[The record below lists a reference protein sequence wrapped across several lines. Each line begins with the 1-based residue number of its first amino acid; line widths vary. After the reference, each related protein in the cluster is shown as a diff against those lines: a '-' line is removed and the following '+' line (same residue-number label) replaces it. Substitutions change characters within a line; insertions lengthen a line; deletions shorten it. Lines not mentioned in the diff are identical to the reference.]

1 MPPTVDPPTAGE
13 PRPRGPARAVPAG
26 GGVDA
31 DGFTRALGAARD
43 GDEDAFA
50 VLWRAYQPGL
60 LRFLTGLAG
69 PDDGAEVAATVW
81 LEVVRGLDRF
91 TGDRDQFRA
100 WIFTVGR
107 QRFVDLRRSQ
117 GRRPSLADHHDD
129 IRPGAV
135 APGPEE
141 LAEAAW
147 STDAAIRLI
156 GELPPAQAEVVLL
169 RVVADLDVD
178 TVAGIVGRR
187 PGAVRVLAHRGLRRL
202 AERLADTP
210 VVSRDF
216 VEPG

>member
-1 MPPTVDPPTAGE
+1 VD
-13 PRPRGPARAVPAG
+13 
-26 GGVDA
+26 
-31 DGFTRALGAARD
+31 AARD
-43 GDEDAFA
+43 GEEEAFA
-50 VLWRAYQPGL
+50 ILWRAYQPAL

-81 LEVVRGLDRF
+81 LEVLRGLDRF
-91 TGDRDQFRA
+91 SGGADQFRA
-100 WIFTVGR
+100 WLFTVGR
-107 QRFVDLRRSQ
+107 QRFIDLRRSQ

-129 IRPGAV
+129 IRPGAI

-156 GELPPAQAEVVLL
+156 SELPPAQAEVVLL

-178 TVAGIVGRR
+178 TVAGIVGRK

-210 VVSRDF
+210 RFSRDF
-216 VEPG
+216 VEPR

>member
-13 PRPRGPARAVPAG
+13 PRPHGAG
-26 GGVDA
+26 RTPVTAAGL
-31 DGFTRALGAARD
+31 DGEAFTQVLRAARD
-43 GDEDAFA
+43 GDEESFA
-50 VLWRAYQPGL
+50 VLWRAYQPSL

-81 LEVVRGLDRF
+81 LEVVRGLDRVA
-91 TGDRDQFRA
+91 GDRDQFRA
-100 WIFTVGR
+100 WLFTVGR
-107 QRFVDLRRSQ
+107 QRFIDLRRSQ
-117 GRRPSLADHHDD
+117 GRRPSLADHHDA

-135 APGPEE
+135 SPGPEE

-210 VVSRDF
+210 RFSRDF
-216 VEPG
+216 VEPR